1 MIFKLLIS
9 LYQTYSQNE
18 KLIMKINMNKN
29 IYILLALLIIQPTLA
44 ADSNNLS
51 DLLIKKGI
59 ITQEDLDNLDKGV
72 SIEQLLFN
80 KGVINQVELTSL
92 LNKKI
97 EQEPVSLVS
106 STERQEVKSNV
117 LNKSTKKPKNDN
129 PVSVGFT
136 KKGLTVK
143 SDDGNWSTNLQW
155 RAQMR
160 LTDPYRSDP
169 RQISHFNNDDETSF
183 ELRRARMKIGGHG
196 YKPWLKYY
204 FEVDLQP
211 TRSTSDSSTAASSRL
226 IDWRITLD
234 KYEALSFRAGQ
245 WKINYN
251 RERVD
256 SSGRQTFVERSIANR
271 VFTTDRQVGVMA
283 FGRLFN
289 GSPADLNYYLGIFNG
304 EGRGVKN
311 DDSDMLH
318 MARLQWNF
326 LGRELKWRQ
335 SDTGFSE
342 DPAGTLAFA
351 TSSTQGKCTRWSS
364 SGCGNLDGFEAVS
377 NAAKGQFE
385 IDQIVQETAFKWR
398 GFAWQQEYHKKKVND
413 VVNNTRSEL
422 TGGYAQAGYFF
433 NQIFPTIP
441 KKVEFALRYAFV
453 DEPNK
458 TDISNTN
465 TRKEYTGA
473 INYFIS
479 DHNNKLTLDYSHLTL
494 DDGFLDRQV
503 SDNRLRFQWDISF

>member
-1 MIFKLLIS
+1 
-9 LYQTYSQNE
+9 
-18 KLIMKINMNKN
+18 MKFYIKKT
-29 IYILLALLIIQPTLA
+29 IYILLAMLITQTSFA
-44 ADSNNLS
+44 TDSSILS
-51 DLLIKKGI
+51 NILISKGI
-59 ITQEDLDNLDKGV
+59 ITQEDLSSLGNGV

-80 KGVINQVELTSL
+80 KGVISQEDLTSIQNDKTKSQPVTL
-92 LNKKI
+92 VSNNQKEEIETSVLKKLTKKI
-97 EQEPVSLVS
+97 KQ
-106 STERQEVKSNV
+106 
-117 LNKSTKKPKNDN
+117 DN
-129 PVSVGFT
+129 PVTVGFT
-136 KKGLTVK
+136 KKGLSAK
-143 SDDGNWSTNLQW
+143 SADGNWSTNLQW

-169 RQISHFNNDDETSF
+169 RQVSDFNQVDESSF

-211 TRSTSDSSTAASSRL
+211 TRSTSDSSTKASSRL

-234 KYEALSFRAGQ
+234 KYDWLSFRAGQ

-271 VFTTDRQVGVMA
+271 IFTVDRQVGVMA
-283 FGRLFN
+283 FGRLFS
-289 GSPADLNYYLGIFNG
+289 GTHADFNYYLGVFNG

-342 DPAGTLAFA
+342 EPAGTLAFA
-351 TSSTQGKCTRWSS
+351 SSSTQGKCTRWSS
-364 SGCGNLDGFEAVS
+364 SGCGNLDGFSSAS
-377 NAAKGQFE
+377 DAIKGQFE
-385 IDQIVQETAFKWR
+385 IYQIVQETAFKWR
-398 GFAWQQEYHKKKVND
+398 GFAWQQEYHKKNVKD
-413 VVNNTRSEL
+413 VVNNTKSEL

-433 NQIFPTIP
+433 NELIPTIP
-441 KKVEFALRYAFV
+441 KKLELAFRYAFV

-458 TDISNTN
+458 TDIGFTN

-473 INYFIS
+473 VNYFING
-479 DHNNKLTLDYSHLTL
+479 HNNKLTLDYSHLVL
-494 DDGFLDRQV
+494 DDRLLNINV

>member
-1 MIFKLLIS
+1 MKNNINKIIYVLLVI
-9 LYQTYSQNE
+9 
-18 KLIMKINMNKN
+18 
-29 IYILLALLIIQPTLA
+29 LIIQPAFAVQNT
-44 ADSNNLS
+44 NLS
-51 DLLIKKGI
+51 DILIKKGI
-59 ITQEDLDNLDKGV
+59 ITLEDLKDLDKD
-72 SIEQLLFN
+72 STLEQLLFE
-80 KGVINQVELTSL
+80 KGVINQFELSSL
-92 LNKKI
+92 QNQINQDSSNLLSSADKKEI
-97 EQEPVSLVS
+97 KSDVIKEVTKSIKEENPVSL
-106 STERQEVKSNV
+106 
-117 LNKSTKKPKNDN
+117 
-129 PVSVGFT
+129 GFT
-136 KKGLTVK
+136 KKGLSVT
-143 SDDGNWSTNLQW
+143 SNDGNWSTNLQW

-169 RQISHFNNDDETSF
+169 RQVSDFSQVDESSF

-211 TRSTSDSSTAASSRL
+211 TRSTTDSSTKASSRL

-234 KYEALSFRAGQ
+234 KYDWLSFRAGQ
-245 WKINYN
+245 WKVNYN

-271 VFTTDRQVGVMA
+271 IFTVDRQVGVMA

-289 GSPADLNYYLGIFNG
+289 GSPADLNYYLGVFNG

-311 DDSDMLH
+311 DDNDMLH

-342 DPAGTLAFA
+342 KPAGTLAFA
-351 TSSTQGKCTRWSS
+351 SSSTQGRCTRWSS
-364 SGCGNLDGFEAVS
+364 SGCGNLDGFDSVS
-377 NAAKGQFE
+377 DANQGQFK

-413 VVNNTRSEL
+413 VVNNTKSEL

-433 NQIFPTIP
+433 NELFPTVP
-441 KKVEFALRYAFV
+441 KKLELAFRYAFV

-458 TDISNTN
+458 TDIGITN

-473 INYFIS
+473 INYFIN
-479 DHNNKLTLDYSHLTL
+479 DHNNKLTLDFSHLILEDGLL
-494 DDGFLDRQV
+494 DLNV
-503 SDNRLRFQWDISF
+503 SDNRLRFQWDVSF